1 MDYKEEIT
9 KILKKEIR
17 AEINLEIPPDN
28 SLGDY
33 AFPCFSLSKIYRK
46 NPVEIANELKAKIE
60 KEKIPFIEKV
70 EVKGPYVNFF
80 IKKID
85 IIKDTLKKILD
96 EKEKYGASRTGKNKK
111 ALIEH
116 TSINPNA
123 SPHVGRARNAL
134 IGDSI
139 VRILK
144 FQGYDVETHYFVNDV
159 GKQIAMLVLGC
170 GNARKKIEF
179 DDLLK
184 IYVEIN
190 KKAEANPEIEKQIF
204 GLLNEL
210 EKKDKKTIKRFKDV
224 VGICI
229 KGQTKIFSELGI
241 KYDEFDY
248 ESGYLWKNLTKEVLE
263 KLKKTGKLFT
273 DDEGR
278 LVLNQEGHDLAMK
291 SPVLVLTRADGTSLY
306 PLRDLAYT
314 TDKINKKADRN
325 ILVLGEDHKLY
336 FQQIKAALEL
346 LNLKAPEAVHY
357 SHVLLQESKMS
368 TREGNLVLLEDFMKE
383 ARQKAEKEIL
393 KREPKISKKLLE
405 KNSRIIGYG
414 AIKYSILRV
423 SAEKNVNFNWERALN
438 FEGDSGPYMQYAYV
452 RACSILKKYGKE
464 IDEKIDYSLLNSKE
478 EVELIKKMSEFKNT
492 VDDATENLRPHM
504 IANYLSELAKL
515 FSEFYHACQILK
527 EDEDLK
533 KARLLLVSC
542 AKQVLENGLKMLGI
556 DVLERM

>member
-9 KILKKEIR
+9 KILKKEIK
-17 AEINLEIPPDN
+17 AEVGLEIPPDN

-33 AFPCFSLSKIYRK
+33 AFPCFSLSKIYKK
-46 NPVEIANELKAKIE
+46 NPVEIANELKAKLE

-70 EVKGPYVNFF
+70 EAKGPYVNFF

-85 IIKDTLKKILD
+85 IVKDTMKKISN
-96 EKEKYGASRTGKNKK
+96 EKDKYGASEIGKNKK
-111 ALIEH
+111 ALVEH

-144 FQGYDVETHYFVNDV
+144 FQGYNVETHYFVNDV

-170 GNARKKIEF
+170 ENAKKKVEF
-179 DDLLK
+179 DGLLK

-190 KKAEANPEIEKQIF
+190 KKAESSPELEKEIF
-204 GLLNEL
+204 ELLGEL
-210 EKKDKKTIKRFKDV
+210 EKKNQKTIKKFKDV

-248 ESGYLWKNLTKEVLE
+248 ESEYLWKNLTNEVLE
-263 KLKKTGKLFT
+263 KLRKTGKLFT
-273 DDEGR
+273 DEEGR
-278 LVLNQEGHDLAMK
+278 LVLNQEGHDFAMK

-314 TDKINKKADRN
+314 TDKINKKAGRN
-325 ILVLGEDHKLY
+325 IVVLGEDHKLY
-336 FQQIKAALEL
+336 FQQVKAALEL

-357 SHVLLQESKMS
+357 SHVLLQEEKMS
-368 TREGNLVLLEDFMKE
+368 TREGNLVLLEDFMNE
-383 ARQKAEKEIL
+383 AREKAEKEIL
-393 KREPKISKKLLE
+393 KREPKISKKLLD
-405 KNSRIIGYG
+405 KNSRIIGYS

-423 SAEKNVNFNWERALN
+423 SAEKNVNFNWEHALN

-452 RACSILKKYGKE
+452 RAGSILKKYGKKINE
-464 IDEKIDYSLLNSKE
+464 DIDFSLLNSKE
-478 EVELIKKMSEFKNT
+478 EVELIKKLSEFKNI
-492 VDDATENLRPHM
+492 VDEATRTLKPHL
-504 IANYLSELAKL
+504 IANYLSELAKS

-527 EDEDLK
+527 EEENLK

-542 AKQVLENGLKMLGI
+542 VKQVLENGLKMLGI